1 MKPKIIFIINSIQQ
15 QRCIKRIEEFIAN
28 GYEVEAYGFS
38 RSEVIPTL
46 PENFKIE
53 VLAQFDNSV
62 SYHKRLIIMYKALR
76 PVFKRHQHEQVVYY
90 YFLLDVALVCR
101 MLSHKP
107 YIYEESDLMQTYIPS
122 ALVRNTLN
130 WLDKR
135 IIRHSLITTM
145 TSEGFAQFHYGTQYP
160 ANIVFVS
167 NKLNNKVLQLSYTPS
182 SYDMNHLRIG
192 FVGGARYQTVV
203 NFVRTFAEHFP
214 QHEFHFYGTI
224 LDFQQEFEQIIE
236 THANVYYHG
245 KFSNPADLPAIYQ
258 NIDLVLATYDTQF
271 ENVRYAEPNKL
282 YEAAYFQ
289 TPIIVSQNTFLAQRV
304 QQLGIGWA
312 VDAMS
317 EKAIM
322 ELINGLSQ
330 DEMARYIA
338 NCAAL
343 DRQQLVNT
351 NPLLFKKLDQ
361 VWNSSLS

>member
-1 MKPKIIFIINSIQQ
+1 MKPKVIFIINSIQQ

-38 RSEVIPTL
+38 RSNVIPTL

-62 SYHKRLIIMYKALR
+62 SYRKRLVIMYKALR
-76 PVFKRHQHEQVVYY
+76 PVFKRYRHEQVVYY

-101 MLSHKP
+101 MLSRKP
-107 YIYEESDLMQTYIPS
+107 YIYEESDLMQTYIRS

-135 IIRHSLITTM
+135 IIRHALITTM

-160 ANIVFVS
+160 ENIVFVP
-167 NKLNNKVLQLSYTPS
+167 NKLNNKVLQLAYTPS
-182 SYDMNHLRIG
+182 KCDINHLRIG

-203 NFVRTFAEHFP
+203 HFVRTFAEHFP

-224 LDFQQEFEQIIE
+224 LDCKKEFEQIID

-245 KFSNPADLPAIYQ
+245 QFSNPADLPAIYQ
-258 NIDLVLATYDTQF
+258 HIDLVLATYDTQF

-289 TPIIVSQNTFLAQRV
+289 TPIIVSEGTFLAQRV
-304 QQLGIGWA
+304 HQLGIGWA
-312 VDAMS
+312 VDAMNDQ
-317 EKAIM
+317 AIV
-322 ELINGLSQ
+322 ELMSGLSQ
-330 DEMARYIA
+330 DKIARCVA

-343 DRQQLVNT
+343 DHKQLVDT
-351 NPLLFKKLDQ
+351 NPLLFNKLEQ
-361 VWNSSLS
+361 VWNS